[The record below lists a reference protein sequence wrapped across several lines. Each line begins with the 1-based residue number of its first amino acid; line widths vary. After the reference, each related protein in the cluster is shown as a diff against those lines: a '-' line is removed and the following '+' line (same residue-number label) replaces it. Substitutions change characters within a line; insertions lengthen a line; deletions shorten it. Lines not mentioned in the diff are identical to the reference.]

1 MALHGKRKNL
11 TLDGALQTRRSRLK
25 FIARLKMAHLKV
37 GGRQFLTHFNG
48 FLILAR
54 NLFAGGFG
62 CKTIVLKGLQ
72 NNCRLARS

>member
-1 MALHGKRKNL
+1 
-11 TLDGALQTRRSRLK
+11 
-25 FIARLKMAHLKV
+25 MAHFTI

-48 FLILAR
+48 FFVKTGALLEVRLAR

-72 NNCRLARS
+72 NNRRLARS

>member
-37 GGRQFLTHFNG
+37 GGGNF
-48 FLILAR
+48 
-54 NLFAGGFG
+54 
-62 CKTIVLKGLQ
+62 
-72 NNCRLARS
+72 